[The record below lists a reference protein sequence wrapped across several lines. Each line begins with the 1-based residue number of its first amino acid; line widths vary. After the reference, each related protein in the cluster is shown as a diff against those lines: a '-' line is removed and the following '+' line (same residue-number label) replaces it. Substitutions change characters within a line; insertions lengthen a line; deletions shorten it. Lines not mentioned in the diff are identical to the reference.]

1 MLQSYTYLL
10 AATAILTLSQQSFG
24 YSPNHHNPQP
34 TNAAAAAAAR
44 QTSRRQL
51 LSQLVATGT
60 IAAVTTVTTLSEP
73 ALAAEEEEEGN
84 VSSYSIAK
92 CVPGSK
98 SACVST
104 ANVKNLDL
112 YLPPWTF
119 DDSRYSQAEV
129 MSRLKGAIVS
139 DSSCQIM
146 KQDGSKYLKVEAKR
160 NDIFDT
166 IDELEFVVNDTD
178 QVVFFRS
185 RATNNENTDFGINKK
200 RLEDIRKRAGIFG
213 VMGEYMNTADSVST
227 AERGNGPLGQL
238 KAFYGLQ
245 SGGGFEDVLRE

>member
-1 MLQSYTYLL
+1 MLQSYLL
-10 AATAILTLSQQSFG
+10 AATAILTLSQHTTTTFG
-24 YSPNHHNPQP
+24 YSPANLPNRPAQP
-34 TNAAAAAAAR
+34 ASTADAAATR

-51 LSQLVATGT
+51 LSQLVATTSST
-60 IAAVTTVTTLSEP
+60 IAAVATVAVLSEP
-73 ALAAEEEEEGN
+73 ASAAAAAE
-84 VSSYSIAK
+84 SIEK
-92 CVPGSK
+92 CATASK

-112 YLPPWTF
+112 YVPPWTF
-119 DDSRYSQAEV
+119 DESRYSQAEV

-139 DSSCQIM
+139 DASCQILT
-146 KQDGSKYLKVEAKR
+146 QDENTYLQVEAKR
-160 NDIFDT
+160 NDIFDS
-166 IDELEFVVNDTD
+166 IDELEFVVNDQD
-178 QVVFFRS
+178 HVVFFRS

-213 VMGEYMNTADSVST
+213 VMGESMNTADSVST
-227 AERGNGPLGQL
+227 SERGNGPLGQL